1 LPACLGKPNI
11 IILNKGESMKN
22 IKIAL
27 AGNPNSGKTTIFNN
41 LTGSRQHVGNYPGV
55 TVEKKEGK
63 SLHKGQ
69 TIDVIDLP
77 GTYSLTA
84 YSIEEKVARQVIIE
98 EKPDYI
104 VNIVDISNL
113 ERNLYLT
120 IQLKELG
127 VPLIIVFNMWDIA
140 QSKGMEINIPLFSK
154 LIQAPIV
161 KMVGFKN
168 KGTEELLDLILSP
181 DVNTFN
187 SYPLTM
193 DTKLESYITD
203 IQTVLGNKNT
213 FTRWQ
218 AIKLLEGDTDVRESI
233 KNQEILN
240 KTDKIIDSLNKKID
254 DGSET
259 LVAEQRYGLIS
270 GICHQ
275 CVRSSIESRVS
286 ISDRIDS
293 IVTHKVIGIPL
304 FLGLM
309 YLVFQLTFTLGD
321 PLMGWIESF
330 FEFLSGS
337 IDKFIFSGQESILRS
352 LVLDGIIGGVGGVL
366 VFLPNILLLFLALS
380 VLEDTGY
387 MARASFIMD
396 KMMNKIGL
404 HGKSFIPMI
413 IGFGCTVPAIMATR
427 TLESKRD
434 RLATILVTPLV
445 SCSARMPIYALII
458 PAFFPKSLNA
468 PILWAIY
475 MIGILLAIVLAKILR
490 STVFKGEAVPFVME
504 LPPYRIPTLK
514 SIFIHMWDRGGL
526 YLKKAG
532 TIILGISILLWF
544 LTTFPQKQILDKDYE
559 LLKEQIKT
567 EFAQSGNTDESV
579 LEESISELENQQ
591 QSERM
596 AYTVAGRIGHAIE
609 PVLKPMGFDWKI
621 GTALIGAFAAKEVF
635 VAQMGIVFSLG
646 EADEESDALR
656 QQLRSQYNPLIAFCI
671 MLFCLISAPCMAT
684 IAVTKRETNS
694 WKWALIQLGG
704 LTLLAWLITT
714 FVYQAGVLL
723 NIGLI

>member
-1 LPACLGKPNI
+1 L
-11 IILNKGESMKN
+11 
-22 IKIAL
+22 
-27 AGNPNSGKTTIFNN
+27 
-41 LTGSRQHVGNYPGV
+41 
-55 TVEKKEGK
+55 
-63 SLHKGQ
+63 
-69 TIDVIDLP
+69 
-77 GTYSLTA
+77 
-84 YSIEEKVARQVIIE
+84 
-98 EKPDYI
+98 I
-104 VNIVDISNL
+104 VNIVDASNL

-366 VFLPNILLLFLALS
+366 IFLPNILLLFLALS

>member
-1 LPACLGKPNI
+1 
-11 IILNKGESMKN
+11 
-22 IKIAL
+22 
-27 AGNPNSGKTTIFNN
+27 
-41 LTGSRQHVGNYPGV
+41 
-55 TVEKKEGK
+55 
-63 SLHKGQ
+63 
-69 TIDVIDLP
+69 
-77 GTYSLTA
+77 
-84 YSIEEKVARQVIIE
+84 
-98 EKPDYI
+98 
-104 VNIVDISNL
+104 
-113 ERNLYLT
+113 
-120 IQLKELG
+120 
-127 VPLIIVFNMWDIA
+127 
-140 QSKGMEINIPLFSK
+140 
-154 LIQAPIV
+154 
-161 KMVGFKN
+161 
-168 KGTEELLDLILSP
+168 
-181 DVNTFN
+181 
-187 SYPLTM
+187 
-193 DTKLESYITD
+193 
-203 IQTVLGNKNT
+203 
-213 FTRWQ
+213 
-218 AIKLLEGDTDVRESI
+218 
-233 KNQEILN
+233 
-240 KTDKIIDSLNKKID
+240 
-254 DGSET
+254 
-259 LVAEQRYGLIS
+259 
-270 GICHQ
+270 
-275 CVRSSIESRVS
+275 
-286 ISDRIDS
+286 
-293 IVTHKVIGIPL
+293 
-304 FLGLM
+304 
-309 YLVFQLTFTLGD
+309 
-321 PLMGWIESF
+321 
-330 FEFLSGS
+330 
-337 IDKFIFSGQESILRS
+337 
-352 LVLDGIIGGVGGVL
+352 
-366 VFLPNILLLFLALS
+366 
-380 VLEDTGY
+380 
-387 MARASFIMD
+387 
-396 KMMNKIGL
+396 
-404 HGKSFIPMI
+404 MI

-475 MIGILLAIVLAKILR
+475 MIGIVLAIVLAKILR

>member
-1 LPACLGKPNI
+1 
-11 IILNKGESMKN
+11 MKN